1 MHPILID
8 FGTHDLPFL
17 GPRHL
22 FLPTYGALFA
32 LGAVVALFWF
42 VRRAR
47 SLGYPH
53 DRVFNA
59 AFYGLVGGL
68 VGAKLTLILVDWRYY
83 RDNPVDVLWTFR
95 SAGVLMG
102 GVLVGATVF
111 LLYARAQGLP
121 VLTLG
126 DAIVAPLA
134 LAQGI
139 GRLGCFAAGCCYG
152 VPSRSGFC
160 AVTFTNPESMIPPN
174 FLGVPLVPTQ
184 LLQMANDLLLAV
196 LLSVLW
202 RRRTKPEGTILALYI
217 LLYSLTR
224 GLIEF
229 WRGDAERGV
238 WLGGRVSTSQLFC
251 ILGLALGSFLL
262 VRFRTHGPARARVA

>member
-1 MHPILID
+1 MHPILVD
-8 FGTHDLPFL
+8 FGTHDLPLL

-59 AFYGLVGGL
+59 AFYALVGGL
-68 VGAKLTLILVDWRYY
+68 VGAKLTLIVVDWRYY
-83 RDNPVDVLWTFR
+83 LDNPADLLWTFR

-102 GVLVGATVF
+102 GVLAGAAAFV
-111 LLYARAQGLP
+111 LYARAQGLP
-121 VLTLG
+121 VLALG
-126 DAIVAPLA
+126 DAVVAPLA
-134 LAQGI
+134 LAQAL

-152 VPSRSGFC
+152 VPSDSGFC
-160 AVTFTNPESMIPPN
+160 AVTFTSPEAMVPPTL
-174 FLGVPLVPTQ
+174 LGVPLVATQ
-184 LLQMANDLLLAV
+184 LLQMANDLLLTV
-196 LLSVLW
+196 LLTWLW
-202 RRRTKPEGTILALYI
+202 RRRTKPEGTVLALYV

-224 GLIEF
+224 GILEF

-238 WLGGRVSTSQLFC
+238 WLGGRVSTSQIFC
-251 ILGLALGSFLL
+251 ILGIAVGSFLL
-262 VRFRTHGPARARVA
+262 VRLRTQAAARARTA